1 MAVHGS
7 ICLLVQY
14 KYQISI
20 IIIVVKHTSG
30 PVNYNKGDTVKYR
43 FRYYT
48 IIMHI
53 VKLRQGSGKD
63 GLKAKGLKA

>member
-20 IIIVVKHTSG
+20 IVVKHTSG
-30 PVNYNKGDTVKYR
+30 PVNYNKLILLNTDLDTILLCIL
-43 FRYYT
+43 YT
-48 IIMHI
+48 
-53 VKLRQGSGKD
+53 L
-63 GLKAKGLKA
+63 L

>member
-20 IIIVVKHTSG
+20 IIVKHTSG
-30 PVNYNKGDTVKYR
+30 PVNYNKVILLNTDLDTIL
-43 FRYYT
+43 YYYAYY
-48 IIMHI
+48 IHY
-53 VKLRQGSGKD
+53 
-63 GLKAKGLKA
+63 